1 MIYRKWYL
9 PFVRA
14 GEDDDAFDDAD
25 AFESSSPR
33 KNFGAGLFDD
43 DDDRVC
49 LFDDIWLESLFIL
62 FSITFAFFR
71 LLNVS
76 KTCCCV
82 CGGLFKLF
90 IGFVSILSFKIL
102 QFGLKEC

>member
-1 MIYRKWYL
+1 
-9 PFVRA
+9 
-14 GEDDDAFDDAD
+14 
-25 AFESSSPR
+25 
-33 KNFGAGLFDD
+33 
-43 DDDRVC
+43 
-49 LFDDIWLESLFIL
+49 
-62 FSITFAFFR
+62 